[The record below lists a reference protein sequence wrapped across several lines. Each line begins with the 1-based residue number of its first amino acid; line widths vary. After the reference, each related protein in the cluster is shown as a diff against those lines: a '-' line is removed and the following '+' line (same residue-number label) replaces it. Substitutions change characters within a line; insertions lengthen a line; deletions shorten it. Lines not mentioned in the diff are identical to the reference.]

1 MPMVTRTD
9 EYASWFRKLRDP
21 RAKAKILSRID
32 RLLDGNA
39 GDVAPIGNGLSE
51 LRIHYGPGYRVYFAN
66 RGDTLILLLI
76 GGDKDSQQRDIET
89 AKRLAQEY

>member
-51 LRIHYGPGYRVYFAN
+51 LRIHTG
-66 RGDTLILLLI
+66 RG
-76 GGDKDSQQRDIET
+76 T
-89 AKRLAQEY
+89 ASISPTAATH